1 MHELEKLFAAM
12 SLALDR
18 REERKHE
25 DDLILS
31 IGMLV
36 NPEVAS
42 QALRER
48 EYEQKLEELTPG
60 EREMMRKN
68 TQKRLRQMDEEGKL
82 ISDPGIQ
89 KLIRSHKA
97 TTYGGGHVIQT
108 LSDLVE
114 EVDDGR

>member
-1 MHELEKLFAAM
+1 MHELEKLFAAI

-25 DDLILS
+25 DDLVLS

-48 EYEQKLEELTPG
+48 EFEQKLEELTPG

-82 ISDPGIQ
+82 ISDPSVRD
-89 KLIRSHKA
+89 LIRSRKA
-97 TTYGGGHVIQT
+97 TTYGNGAIQT